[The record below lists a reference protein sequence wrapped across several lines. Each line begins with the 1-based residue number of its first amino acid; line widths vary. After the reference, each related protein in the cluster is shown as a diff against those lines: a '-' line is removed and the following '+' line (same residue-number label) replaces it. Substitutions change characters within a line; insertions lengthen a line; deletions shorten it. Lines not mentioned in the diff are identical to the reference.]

1 LMVNSEFAAAH
12 RKATVAVV
20 KALVEATDALNKDGK
35 LFAETAE
42 KAMGV
47 SKEVVRVA
55 IPHGTMTYSLQRKPT
70 IALMR
75 MIHEAGITKIDAG
88 SAVDRVFDY
97 QFLAEATGKPVSE
110 LKGD

>member
-1 LMVNSEFAAAH
+1 
-12 RKATVAVV
+12 
-20 KALVEATDALNKDGK
+20 
-35 LFAETAE
+35 
-42 KAMGV
+42 
-47 SKEVVRVA
+47 
-55 IPHGTMTYSLQRKPT
+55 
-70 IALMR
+70 MR